1 MNTLIVFNHPYGGSF
16 CGAILAAVEKG
27 LKEGGHKCRVI
38 NLDQDNFDPV
48 MRSKDLLAFV
58 GAGRAGGN
66 ALDAIDDQVREY
78 KEYLEWAEHLVMIF
92 PVWWMTTPAMTKG
105 FIDKV
110 IFPAIAYDMKD
121 GRLVSRL
128 SLRKVTVITTMNT
141 PADIYRDVF
150 GNPLEGSL
158 IKGTFRQIGIEN
170 IEWTSLN
177 EVKQVSRERREA
189 WLEEIERRF
198 AGPMSSV

>member
-1 MNTLIVFNHPYGGSF
+1 MNTIIVFNHPYGGSF
-16 CGAILAAVEKG
+16 CGAILAAVERG
-27 LKEGGHKCRVI
+27 LKTGGHKCRVI
-38 NLDQDNFDPV
+38 NLDQDDFDPV

-58 GAGRAGGN
+58 GAGRAGED

-78 KEYLEWAEHLVMIF
+78 KEHLEWAEHLVMIF
-92 PVWWMTTPAMTKG
+92 PIWWMTTPAMTKG

-141 PADIYRDVF
+141 PADVYRDVF

-177 EVKQVSRERREA
+177 EVKQVSRGQREA

-198 AGPMSSV
+198 AGPVSL

>member
-16 CGAILAAVEKG
+16 CGAILAAVERG
-27 LKEGGHKCRVI
+27 LKTGGHKCRVI
-38 NLDQDNFDPV
+38 NLDQDDFDPV

-58 GAGRAGGN
+58 GAGRAGED

-78 KEYLEWAEHLVMIF
+78 KGHLEWAEHLVMIF
-92 PVWWMTTPAMTKG
+92 PIWWMTTPAMTKG

-141 PADIYRDVF
+141 PADIYREVF

-177 EVKQVSRERREA
+177 EVKQVSREQREA

-198 AGPMSSV
+198 AKPVSL

>member
-16 CGAILAAVEKG
+16 CGAILAAVERG
-27 LKEGGHKCRVI
+27 LKTGGHKCRVI
-38 NLDQDNFDPV
+38 NLDQDDFDPV

-58 GAGRAGGN
+58 GAGRAGED

-78 KEYLEWAEHLVMIF
+78 KEHLEWAEHLVMIF

-128 SLRKVTVITTMNT
+128 SLRKVTVISTMNT
-141 PADIYRDVF
+141 PADIYREVF

-170 IEWTSLN
+170 IEWTSLS
-177 EVKQVSRERREA
+177 EVKQVSRGQREA

-198 AGPMSSV
+198 AGPANL

>member
-16 CGAILAAVEKG
+16 CGAILAAVERG
-27 LKEGGHKCRVI
+27 LKTGGHKCRVI
-38 NLDQDNFDPV
+38 NLDQDDFDPV

-58 GAGRAGGN
+58 GAGRAGED

-78 KEYLEWAEHLVMIF
+78 KGHLEWAEHLVMIF

-141 PADIYRDVF
+141 PADIYREVF

-170 IEWTSLN
+170 IEWTSLS
-177 EVKQVSRERREA
+177 EVKQVSREQREA

-198 AGPMSSV
+198 AGPVSL

>member
-16 CGAILAAVEKG
+16 CGAILAAVERG
-27 LKEGGHKCRVI
+27 LKTGGHKCRVI
-38 NLDQDNFDPV
+38 NLDQDDFDPV

-58 GAGRAGGN
+58 GAGRAGED

-78 KEYLEWAEHLVMIF
+78 KEHLEWAEHLVMIF
-92 PVWWMTTPAMTKG
+92 PIWWMTTPAMTKG

-141 PADIYRDVF
+141 PVDIYREVF

-170 IEWTSLN
+170 IEWTSLS
-177 EVKQVSRERREA
+177 EVKQVSRGQREA

-198 AGPMSSV
+198 AGPVSL

>member
-16 CGAILAAVEKG
+16 CGAILAAVERG
-27 LKEGGHKCRVI
+27 LKTGGHKCRVI
-38 NLDQDNFDPV
+38 NLDQDDFDPV

-58 GAGRAGGN
+58 GAGRASED

-78 KEYLEWAEHLVMIF
+78 KEHLEWAEHLVMIF
-92 PVWWMTTPAMTKG
+92 PIWWMTTPAMTKG

-141 PADIYRDVF
+141 PADIYREVF

-177 EVKQVSRERREA
+177 EVKQVSREQREA

>member
-16 CGAILAAVEKG
+16 CGAILAAVERG
-27 LKEGGHKCRVI
+27 LKTGGHKCRVI
-38 NLDQDNFDPV
+38 NLDQDDFDPV

-58 GAGRAGGN
+58 GAGRAGED

-78 KEYLEWAEHLVMIF
+78 KEHLEWAEHLVMIF

-141 PADIYRDVF
+141 PADIYREVF

-170 IEWTSLN
+170 IEWTSLS
-177 EVKQVSRERREA
+177 EVKQVSRGQREA

-198 AGPMSSV
+198 AGPVSL

>member
-16 CGAILAAVEKG
+16 CGAILAAVERG
-27 LKEGGHKCRVI
+27 LKTGGHKCRVI
-38 NLDQDNFDPV
+38 NLDQDDFDPV

-58 GAGRAGGN
+58 GAGRAGED
-66 ALDAIDDQVREY
+66 ALDAIDEQVREY
-78 KEYLEWAEHLVMIF
+78 KGHLEWAEHLVMIF

-141 PADIYRDVF
+141 PADIYREVF

-177 EVKQVSRERREA
+177 EVKQVSREQREA

-198 AGPMSSV
+198 AKPMSL

>member
-16 CGAILAAVEKG
+16 CGAILAAVERG
-27 LKEGGHKCRVI
+27 LKKGGHKCRVI
-38 NLDQDNFDPV
+38 NLDQDDFDPV

-58 GAGRAGGN
+58 GAGRAGKD

-78 KEYLEWAEHLVMIF
+78 KEHLEWAEHLVMIF
-92 PVWWMTTPAMTKG
+92 PIWWMTTPAMTKG

-141 PADIYRDVF
+141 PADVYRDVF

-177 EVKQVSRERREA
+177 EVKQVSNEQRET
-189 WLEEIERRF
+189 WLEDIERRF
-198 AGPMSSV
+198 ARPESL

>member
-16 CGAILAAVEKG
+16 CGAILAAVERG
-27 LKEGGHKCRVI
+27 LKTGGHKCRVI
-38 NLDQDNFDPV
+38 NLDQDDFDPV

-58 GAGRAGGN
+58 GAGRAGED

-78 KEYLEWAEHLVMIF
+78 KEHLEWVEHLVMIF

-141 PADIYRDVF
+141 PADIYREVF

-177 EVKQVSRERREA
+177 EVKQVSREQREA

-198 AGPMSSV
+198 AGPVSL

>member
-16 CGAILAAVEKG
+16 CGAILAAVERG
-27 LKEGGHKCRVI
+27 LKTGGHKCRVI
-38 NLDQDNFDPV
+38 NLDQDDFDPV

-58 GAGRAGGN
+58 GAGRAGED

-78 KEYLEWAEHLVMIF
+78 KGHLEWAEHLVMIF

-141 PADIYRDVF
+141 PADIYREVF

-177 EVKQVSRERREA
+177 EVKQVSREQREA

-198 AGPMSSV
+198 AGPVSL

>member
-16 CGAILAAVEKG
+16 CGAILAAVERG
-27 LKEGGHKCRVI
+27 LKTGGHKCRVI
-38 NLDQDNFDPV
+38 NLDQDDFDPV

-58 GAGRAGGN
+58 GAGRAGED

-78 KEYLEWAEHLVMIF
+78 KGHLEWAEHLVMIF
-92 PVWWMTTPAMTKG
+92 PIWWMTTPAMTKG

-141 PADIYRDVF
+141 PADIYREVF

-170 IEWTSLN
+170 IEWTSLS
-177 EVKQVSRERREA
+177 EVKQVSREQREA

-198 AGPMSSV
+198 AGPVSL

>member
-16 CGAILAAVEKG
+16 CGAILAAVERG
-27 LKEGGHKCRVI
+27 LKTGGHKCRVI
-38 NLDQDNFDPV
+38 NLDQDDFDPV

-58 GAGRAGGN
+58 GAGRAGED

-78 KEYLEWAEHLVMIF
+78 KEHLEWAEHLVMIF

-128 SLRKVTVITTMNT
+128 SLRKVTVISTMNT
-141 PADIYRDVF
+141 PADIYREVF

-170 IEWTSLN
+170 IEWTSLS
-177 EVKQVSRERREA
+177 EVKQVSRGQREA

-198 AGPMSSV
+198 AGPVNL

>member
-16 CGAILAAVEKG
+16 CGAILAAVERG
-27 LKEGGHKCRVI
+27 LKTGGHKCRVI
-38 NLDQDNFDPV
+38 NLDQDDFDPV

-58 GAGRAGGN
+58 GAGRAGKD

-78 KEYLEWAEHLVMIF
+78 KEHLEWAEHLVMIF
-92 PVWWMTTPAMTKG
+92 PIWWMTTPAMTKG

-141 PADIYRDVF
+141 PADIYREVF

-170 IEWTSLN
+170 IEWTSLS
-177 EVKQVSRERREA
+177 EVKQVSRGQREA

-198 AGPMSSV
+198 AGPVSL

>member
-16 CGAILAAVEKG
+16 CGAILAAVERG
-27 LKEGGHKCRVI
+27 LKTGGHKCRVI
-38 NLDQDNFDPV
+38 NLDQDDFDPV

-58 GAGRAGGN
+58 GAGRAGAD

-78 KEYLEWAEHLVMIF
+78 KEHLEWAEHLVMIF

-141 PADIYRDVF
+141 PADIYREVF

-170 IEWTSLN
+170 IEWTSLS
-177 EVKQVSRERREA
+177 EVKQVSRGQREA

-198 AGPMSSV
+198 SGPVSL

>member
-16 CGAILAAVEKG
+16 CGAILAAVERG
-27 LKEGGHKCRVI
+27 LKTGGHKCRVI
-38 NLDQDNFDPV
+38 NLDQDDFDPV

-58 GAGRAGGN
+58 GAGRAGED

-78 KEYLEWAEHLVMIF
+78 KEHLEWAEHLVMIF

-141 PADIYRDVF
+141 PADIYREVF

-170 IEWTSLN
+170 IEWTSLS
-177 EVKQVSRERREA
+177 EVKQVSREQREA

-198 AGPMSSV
+198 AKPVSL

>member
-16 CGAILAAVEKG
+16 CGAILAAVERG
-27 LKEGGHKCRVI
+27 LKTGGHKCRVI
-38 NLDQDNFDPV
+38 NLDQDDFDPV

-58 GAGRAGGN
+58 GAGRAGAD

-78 KEYLEWAEHLVMIF
+78 KEHLEWAEHLVMIF
-92 PVWWMTTPAMTKG
+92 PIWWMTTPAMTKG

-141 PADIYRDVF
+141 PADIYREVF

-177 EVKQVSRERREA
+177 EVKQVSREQREA

-198 AGPMSSV
+198 AGPVSL

>member
-16 CGAILAAVEKG
+16 CGAILAAVERG
-27 LKEGGHKCRVI
+27 LKTGGHKCRVI
-38 NLDQDNFDPV
+38 NLDQDDFDPV

-58 GAGRAGGN
+58 GAGRAGED

-78 KEYLEWAEHLVMIF
+78 KGHLEWAEHLVMIF

-141 PADIYRDVF
+141 PADIYREVF

-170 IEWTSLN
+170 IEWTSLS
-177 EVKQVSRERREA
+177 EVKQVSREQREA

-198 AGPMSSV
+198 AKPVSL

>member
-16 CGAILAAVEKG
+16 CGAILAAVERG
-27 LKEGGHKCRVI
+27 LKTGGHRCRVI
-38 NLDQDNFDPV
+38 NLDQDDFDPV

-58 GAGRAGGN
+58 GAGRAGED

-78 KEYLEWAEHLVMIF
+78 KGHLEWAEHLVMIF

-141 PADIYRDVF
+141 PADIYREVF

-170 IEWTSLN
+170 IEWTSLS
-177 EVKQVSRERREA
+177 EVKQVSREQREA

-198 AGPMSSV
+198 AKPVSL

>member
-16 CGAILAAVEKG
+16 CGAILAAVERG
-27 LKEGGHKCRVI
+27 LKTGGHKCRVI
-38 NLDQDNFDPV
+38 NLDQDDFDPV

-58 GAGRAGGN
+58 GAGRAGED

-78 KEYLEWAEHLVMIF
+78 KGHLEWAEHLVMIF

-141 PADIYRDVF
+141 PADIYREVF

-158 IKGTFRQIGIEN
+158 IKGTVRQIGIEN

-177 EVKQVSRERREA
+177 EVKQVSREQREA

-198 AGPMSSV
+198 AKPVSL

>member
-16 CGAILAAVEKG
+16 CGAILAAVERG
-27 LKEGGHKCRVI
+27 LKTGGHKCRVI
-38 NLDQDNFDPV
+38 NLDQDDFDPV

-58 GAGRAGGN
+58 GAGRAGAD

-78 KEYLEWAEHLVMIF
+78 KEHLEWAEHLVMIF

-141 PADIYRDVF
+141 PADIYREVF

-170 IEWTSLN
+170 IEWTSLS
-177 EVKQVSRERREA
+177 EVKQVSRGQREA

-198 AGPMSSV
+198 AGPVSL

>member
-16 CGAILAAVEKG
+16 CGAILAAVERG
-27 LKEGGHKCRVI
+27 LKTGGHKCRVI
-38 NLDQDNFDPV
+38 NLDQDDFDPV

-58 GAGRAGGN
+58 GAGRAGED

-78 KEYLEWAEHLVMIF
+78 KEHLEWAEHLVMIF
-92 PVWWMTTPAMTKG
+92 PMWWMTTPAMTKG

-141 PADIYRDVF
+141 PADIYREVF

-177 EVKQVSRERREA
+177 EVKQVSRGQREA

-198 AGPMSSV
+198 AGPVSL

>member
-16 CGAILAAVEKG
+16 CGAILAAVERG
-27 LKEGGHKCRVI
+27 LKTGGHKCRVI
-38 NLDQDNFDPV
+38 NLDQDDFDPV

-58 GAGRAGGN
+58 GAGRAGED

-78 KEYLEWAEHLVMIF
+78 KEHLEWAEHLVMIF
-92 PVWWMTTPAMTKG
+92 PIWWMTTPAMTKG

-110 IFPAIAYDMKD
+110 IFPTIAYDMKD

-141 PADIYRDVF
+141 PADIYREVF

-170 IEWTSLN
+170 IEWTSLS
-177 EVKQVSRERREA
+177 EVKQVSREQREA

-198 AGPMSSV
+198 AKPVSL

>member
-16 CGAILAAVEKG
+16 CGAILAAVERG
-27 LKEGGHKCRVI
+27 LKTGGHKCRVI
-38 NLDQDNFDPV
+38 NLDQDDFDPV

-58 GAGRAGGN
+58 GAGRAGED
-66 ALDAIDDQVREY
+66 AIDAIDDQVREY
-78 KEYLEWAEHLVMIF
+78 KEHLEWAEHLVMIF

-141 PADIYRDVF
+141 PADIYREVF

-177 EVKQVSRERREA
+177 EVKQVSREQREA

-198 AGPMSSV
+198 AKPVSL

>member
-16 CGAILAAVEKG
+16 CGAILAAVERG
-27 LKEGGHKCRVI
+27 LKTGGHKCRVI
-38 NLDQDNFDPV
+38 NLDQDDFDPV

-58 GAGRAGGN
+58 GAGRAGED

-78 KEYLEWAEHLVMIF
+78 KEHLEWAEHLVMIF

-128 SLRKVTVITTMNT
+128 SLRKVTVISTMNT
-141 PADIYRDVF
+141 PADIYREVF
-150 GNPLEGSL
+150 GNPIEGSL

-170 IEWTSLN
+170 IEWTSLS
-177 EVKQVSRERREA
+177 EVKQVSRGQREA

-198 AGPMSSV
+198 AGPVNL

>member
-16 CGAILAAVEKG
+16 CGAILAAVERG
-27 LKEGGHKCRVI
+27 LKTGGHKCRVI
-38 NLDQDNFDPV
+38 NLDQDDFDPV

-58 GAGRAGGN
+58 GAGRAGED
-66 ALDAIDDQVREY
+66 ALDAIDEQVREY
-78 KEYLEWAEHLVMIF
+78 KEHLEWAEHLVMIF
-92 PVWWMTTPAMTKG
+92 PIWWMTTPAMTKG

-141 PADIYRDVF
+141 PADIYREVF

-177 EVKQVSRERREA
+177 EVKQVSREQREA

-198 AGPMSSV
+198 AKPVSL

>member
-16 CGAILAAVEKG
+16 CGAILAAVERG
-27 LKEGGHKCRVI
+27 LKTGGHKCRVI
-38 NLDQDNFDPV
+38 NLDQDDFDPV

-58 GAGRAGGN
+58 GAGRAGED

-78 KEYLEWAEHLVMIF
+78 KEHLEWAEHLVMIF
-92 PVWWMTTPAMTKG
+92 PIWWMTTPAMTKG

-141 PADIYRDVF
+141 PADIYREVF

-170 IEWTSLN
+170 IEWTSLS
-177 EVKQVSRERREA
+177 EVKQVSRGQREA

-198 AGPMSSV
+198 AGPVSL

>member
-16 CGAILAAVEKG
+16 CGAILAAVERG
-27 LKEGGHKCRVI
+27 LKTGGHKCRVI
-38 NLDQDNFDPV
+38 NLDQDDFDPV

-58 GAGRAGGN
+58 GAGRAGKD

-78 KEYLEWAEHLVMIF
+78 KDHLEWAEHLVMIF
-92 PVWWMTTPAMTKG
+92 PIWWMTTPAMTKG

-141 PADIYRDVF
+141 PADVYRDVF

-177 EVKQVSRERREA
+177 EVKQVSNEQRET
-189 WLEEIERRF
+189 WLEDIERRF
-198 AGPMSSV
+198 ARPESL

>member
-16 CGAILAAVEKG
+16 CGAILAAVERG
-27 LKEGGHKCRVI
+27 LKTGGHKCRVI
-38 NLDQDNFDPV
+38 NLDQDDFDPV

-58 GAGRAGGN
+58 GAGRAGED
-66 ALDAIDDQVREY
+66 AIDAIDDQVREY
-78 KEYLEWAEHLVMIF
+78 KEHLEWAEHLVMIF

-128 SLRKVTVITTMNT
+128 SLRKVTV
-141 PADIYRDVF
+141 
-150 GNPLEGSL
+150 
-158 IKGTFRQIGIEN
+158 
-170 IEWTSLN
+170 
-177 EVKQVSRERREA
+177 RR
-189 WLEEIERRF
+189 
-198 AGPMSSV
+198 M

>member
-16 CGAILAAVEKG
+16 CGAILAAVERG
-27 LKEGGHKCRVI
+27 LKTGGHKCRVI
-38 NLDQDNFDPV
+38 NLDQDDFDPV

-58 GAGRAGGN
+58 GAGRAGTD

-78 KEYLEWAEHLVMIF
+78 KEHLEWAEHLVMIF
-92 PVWWMTTPAMTKG
+92 PIWWMTTPAMTKG

-141 PADIYRDVF
+141 PADVYRDVF

-177 EVKQVSRERREA
+177 EVKQVSNEQRET
-189 WLEEIERRF
+189 WLEDIERRF
-198 AGPMSSV
+198 ARPESL

>member
-16 CGAILAAVEKG
+16 CGAILAAVERG
-27 LKEGGHKCRVI
+27 LKTGGHKCRVI
-38 NLDQDNFDPV
+38 NLDQDDFDPV

-78 KEYLEWAEHLVMIF
+78 KEHLEWADHLVMIF

-177 EVKQVSRERREA
+177 EVKQVSREQREA

-198 AGPMSSV
+198 AGPVSL

>member
-16 CGAILAAVEKG
+16 CGAILAAVERG
-27 LKEGGHKCRVI
+27 LKTGGHKCRVI
-38 NLDQDNFDPV
+38 NLDQDDFDPV

-58 GAGRAGGN
+58 GAGRAGED

-78 KEYLEWAEHLVMIF
+78 KEHLEWAEHLVMIF
-92 PVWWMTTPAMTKG
+92 PIWWMTTPAMTKG

-141 PADIYRDVF
+141 PADIYREVF

-177 EVKQVSRERREA
+177 EVKQVSREQREA

-198 AGPMSSV
+198 AGPVSL

>member
-16 CGAILAAVEKG
+16 CGAILAAVERG
-27 LKEGGHKCRVI
+27 LKTGGHKCRVI
-38 NLDQDNFDPV
+38 NLDQDDFDPV

-58 GAGRAGGN
+58 GAGRAGED
-66 ALDAIDDQVREY
+66 AIDAIDDQVREY
-78 KEYLEWAEHLVMIF
+78 KEHLEWAEHLVMIF

-141 PADIYRDVF
+141 PADIYREVF

-170 IEWTSLN
+170 IEWTSLS
-177 EVKQVSRERREA
+177 EVKQVSRGQREA

-198 AGPMSSV
+198 AGPVSL

>member
-16 CGAILAAVEKG
+16 CGAILAAVERG
-27 LKEGGHKCRVI
+27 LKTGGHKCRVI
-38 NLDQDNFDPV
+38 NLDQDDFDPV

-58 GAGRAGGN
+58 GAGRAGED
-66 ALDAIDDQVREY
+66 ALDAIDEQVREY
-78 KEYLEWAEHLVMIF
+78 KGHLEWAEHLVMIF

-141 PADIYRDVF
+141 PADIYREVF

-177 EVKQVSRERREA
+177 EVKQVSREQREA

-198 AGPMSSV
+198 AGPVSL

>member
-16 CGAILAAVEKG
+16 CGAILAAVERG
-27 LKEGGHKCRVI
+27 LKTGGHKCRVI
-38 NLDQDNFDPV
+38 NLDQDDFDPV

-58 GAGRAGGN
+58 GAGRAGED

-78 KEYLEWAEHLVMIF
+78 KGHLEWAEHLVMIF

-141 PADIYRDVF
+141 PADIYREVF

-170 IEWTSLN
+170 IEWTSLS
-177 EVKQVSRERREA
+177 EVKQVSRGQREA

-198 AGPMSSV
+198 AGPVSL

>member
-16 CGAILAAVEKG
+16 CGAILAAVERG
-27 LKEGGHKCRVI
+27 LKTGGHKCRVI
-38 NLDQDNFDPV
+38 NLDQDDFDPV

-58 GAGRAGGN
+58 GAGRAGED
-66 ALDAIDDQVREY
+66 ALDAIDEQVREY
-78 KEYLEWAEHLVMIF
+78 KGHLEWAEHLVMIF

-141 PADIYRDVF
+141 PADIYREVF

-177 EVKQVSRERREA
+177 EVKQVSREQREA

-198 AGPMSSV
+198 AKPVSL